1 MASSKNK
8 AHIYAAGT
16 VIVKGR
22 GLNQKIAVIHRPHR
36 QDWSFPK
43 GKIDDSDTAPATAV
57 RETLEE
63 TGLQVVLHQP
73 LSTQEYIFD
82 GLPKTVFYWRA
93 SLVQDSEFL
102 PNDEADQL
110 VWVSLKSAL
119 KLLTYDVDKDLAREA
134 VKSIETKPLIL
145 LRHATAEKRV
155 EWADRYSK
163 NVPPDSFR
171 PLTPNGIMQSH
182 LIADLLS
189 AFGVNK
195 IVSSDSIRCISTVS
209 PYAASREL
217 SLEAHQILSE
227 LGWSVNS
234 QPGLRLVKKLATLDD
249 SIVICGHRPALPSL
263 AQAIA
268 EELGYE
274 ELDASLPPAGL
285 IVIHR
290 EIRKNRITIK
300 DVEKFVVVD

>member
-8 AHIYAAGT
+8 GHVYAAGT

-22 GLNQKIAVIHRPHR
+22 GLNQRIAVIHRPHR

-43 GKIDDSDTAPATAV
+43 GKIDGSDTAAATAI

-63 TGLQVVLHQP
+63 TGLRVTLHQP
-73 LSTQEYIFD
+73 LTTQEYIFD

-93 SLVQDSEFL
+93 TLINNSEFI

-110 VWVSLKSAL
+110 VWVSLKGAL
-119 KLLTYDVDKDLAREA
+119 KLLSYDVDKDLAREA
-134 VKSIETKPLIL
+134 FKSVETKPLIL
-145 LRHATAEKRV
+145 LRHATSEKRV
-155 EWADRYSK
+155 EWADRYAK

-171 PLTPNGIMQSH
+171 PLTPDGIMQAH

-189 AFGVNK
+189 AYGVNK
-195 IVSSDSIRCISTVS
+195 IVSSDSIRCIATVS
-209 PYAASREL
+209 PYAASKEIP
-217 SLEAHQILSE
+217 LEAHQILSE
-227 LGWSVNS
+227 LGWAVNN
-234 QPGLRLVKKLATLDD
+234 QPGIRLVKKLARSKD
-249 SIVICGHRPALPSL
+249 SIVLCGHRPALPSL

-268 EELGYE
+268 DELDYE

-290 EIRKNRITIK
+290 EIIKGRITIK
-300 DVEKFVVVD
+300 NIEKIVVD

>member
-8 AHIYAAGT
+8 GHVYAAGT

-22 GLNQKIAVIHRPHR
+22 GLNQRIAVIHRPHR

-43 GKIDDSDTAPATAV
+43 GKIDGSDTAAATAI

-63 TGLQVVLHQP
+63 TGLKVILHQP
-73 LSTQEYIFD
+73 LTTQEYIFD

-93 SLVQDSEFL
+93 TLINNSEFI

-110 VWVSLKSAL
+110 VWVSLKGAL
-119 KLLTYDVDKDLAREA
+119 KLLSYDVDKDLAREA
-134 VKSIETKPLIL
+134 FKSVETKPLIL
-145 LRHATAEKRV
+145 LRHATSEKRV
-155 EWADRYSK
+155 EWADRYAK

-171 PLTPNGIMQSH
+171 PLTPDGIMQAH

-189 AFGVNK
+189 AYGVNK
-195 IVSSDSIRCISTVS
+195 IVSSDSIRCIATVS
-209 PYAASREL
+209 PYAASKEI

-227 LGWSVNS
+227 LGWAVNN
-234 QPGLRLVKKLATLDD
+234 QPGIRLVKKLARSKD
-249 SIVICGHRPALPSL
+249 SIVLCGHRPALPSL

-268 EELGYE
+268 DELDYE

-290 EIRKNRITIK
+290 EIIKGRITIK
-300 DVEKFVVVD
+300 DIEKIVVD

>member
-1 MASSKNK
+1 MVSGKNK
-8 AHIYAAGT
+8 DHIFAAGT

-43 GKIDDSDTAPATAV
+43 GKIDGSDTAAATAI

-63 TGLQVVLHQP
+63 TGLKVTLNQP
-73 LSTQEYIFD
+73 LTTQEYIFD

-93 SLVQDSEFL
+93 TLIDNSEFI

-110 VWVSLKSAL
+110 VWISLKAAL

-134 VKSIETKPLIL
+134 FKSVETKPLIL
-145 LRHATAEKRV
+145 LRHATSEKRI

-171 PLTPNGIMQSH
+171 PLTPDGIMQAH

-189 AFGVNK
+189 AYGVNK
-195 IVSSDSIRCISTVS
+195 IVSSDSIRCIATVS
-209 PYAASREL
+209 PYAASKEIP
-217 SLEAHQILSE
+217 LEAHQILSE
-227 LGWSVNS
+227 LGWAVNN
-234 QPGLRLVKKLATLDD
+234 QPGVRLVKNLAKSKD
-249 SIVICGHRPALPSL
+249 SIVLCGHRPALPSL

-268 EELGYE
+268 EELDYE

-290 EIRKNRITIK
+290 EIHKNRVTIK
-300 DVEKFVVVD
+300 DVEKFVVN

>member
-8 AHIYAAGT
+8 GHVYAAGT

-22 GLNQKIAVIHRPHR
+22 GLNQRIAVIHRPHR

-43 GKIDDSDTAPATAV
+43 GKIDGSDTAAATAI

-63 TGLQVVLHQP
+63 TGLKVTLHQP
-73 LSTQEYIFD
+73 LTTQEYIFD

-93 SLVQDSEFL
+93 TLINNSEFI

-110 VWVSLKSAL
+110 VWVSLKGAL
-119 KLLTYDVDKDLAREA
+119 KLLSYDVDKDLAREA
-134 VKSIETKPLIL
+134 FKSVETKPLIL
-145 LRHATAEKRV
+145 LRHATSEKRV
-155 EWADRYSK
+155 EWADRYAK

-171 PLTPNGIMQSH
+171 PLTPDGIMQAH

-189 AFGVNK
+189 AYGVNK
-195 IVSSDSIRCISTVS
+195 IVSSDSIRCIATVS
-209 PYAASREL
+209 PYAASKEIP
-217 SLEAHQILSE
+217 LEAHQILSE
-227 LGWSVNS
+227 LGWAVNN
-234 QPGLRLVKKLATLDD
+234 QPGIRLVKKLARSKD
-249 SIVICGHRPALPSL
+249 SIVLCGHRPALPSL

-268 EELGYE
+268 DELDYE

-290 EIRKNRITIK
+290 EIIKGRITIK
-300 DVEKFVVVD
+300 NIEKIVVD